1 MLSDSLGTVLDV
13 AEGSVE
19 SGGGSIATLFAAGSS
34 NVSTLV
40 ARMLD
45 ALATGSGN
53 PPAAGK

>member
-19 SGGGSIATLFAAGSS
+19 SGGGSIATLFATGSG
-34 NVSTLV
+34 NVSTLF